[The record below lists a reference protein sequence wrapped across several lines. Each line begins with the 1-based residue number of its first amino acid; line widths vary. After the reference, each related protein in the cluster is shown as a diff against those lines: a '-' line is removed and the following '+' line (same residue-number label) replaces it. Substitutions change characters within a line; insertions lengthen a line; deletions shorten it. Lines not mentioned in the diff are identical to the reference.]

1 MNSVQKKVGF
11 MTLGCKVNTYDSE
24 ALMEIF
30 EAAGYSIVDFSE
42 VADVYVINT
51 CTVTHLGDQKSR
63 KMMRKAKR
71 INPDAIICAVGC
83 YVQVAPDEVGKI
95 AEVDLLIGTKNR
107 GDILAYIDA
116 HLKDVSQRDF
126 VSDIMEEKIFEPLM
140 ISEVKGKTRAFI
152 KIQEGCNQFCTY
164 CIVPFARGPVRSRNQ
179 QQIIDEV
186 KRVVAIGYQEV
197 ILSGIHI
204 ASYGV
209 DQVGSGAH
217 KSDLIDLIEALDH
230 ISGLRRIRLGS
241 MEPKFM
247 TPERLKRLAALESF
261 CPHFHLSLQSGSDTV
276 LKRMARRYT
285 TTEYLEI
292 VSQIRA
298 VFPLAAITTD
308 IMVGFPGET
317 TAEFRETLDF
327 ARAVGFYQIHV
338 FKYSRRSGTK
348 AANFKDQIAEPLKN
362 SRSHELSELSRE
374 LEQAFLKKN
383 DGTITEVLFEATH
396 DHDVAGYE
404 GHTKNYLPV
413 RLATDEKI
421 NGRIIKVRVS
431 YTSRYVDKLSGES
444 IAGISKLESVKP

>member
-1 MNSVQKKVGF
+1 MNNAQKKVGF

-30 EAAGYSIVDFSE
+30 EAGGYTIVDFTE
-42 VADVYVINT
+42 LADVYVINT

-63 KMMRKAKR
+63 KMIRKAKR

-83 YVQVAPDEVGKI
+83 YVQVAPDEVAKI
-95 AEVDLLIGTKNR
+95 TEVDLMIGTKNR
-107 GDILAYIDA
+107 ADILSYIEAHRKDA
-116 HLKDVSQRDF
+116 SRRDF
-126 VSDIMEEKIFEPLM
+126 VSNIMDEKIFEPLM

-152 KIQEGCNQFCTY
+152 KIQEGCNQFCSY

-186 KRVVAIGYQEV
+186 NRVVSIGYQEV

-209 DQVGSGAH
+209 DQAGAAADQG
-217 KSDLIDLIEALDH
+217 DLIDLIEALDQ
-230 ISGLRRIRLGS
+230 IPGLKRIRLGS
-241 MEPKFM
+241 MEPKFI

-276 LKRMARRYT
+276 LKRMGRRYT
-285 TTEYLEI
+285 GAEYLEI

-308 IMVGFPGET
+308 VMVGFPGET
-317 TAEFRETLDF
+317 EQEFSETVDF
-327 ARAVGFYQIHV
+327 ANAVGFYQIHV

-348 AANFKDQIAEPLKN
+348 AATFADQIDETIKN
-362 SRSHELSELSRE
+362 TRSHRLSEVSKE

-383 DGTITEVLFEATH
+383 DGLVAEVLFEATQ
-396 DHDVAGYE
+396 DTTGYE

-413 RLATDEKI
+413 RLKTDEKI
-421 NGRIIKVRVS
+421 NGRILKVRVT
-431 YTSRYVDKLSGES
+431 YNSRYTNKLIGDS
-444 IAGISKLESVKP
+444 I

>member
-1 MNSVQKKVGF
+1 VRCIKFSMNNAQRKVGF

-24 ALMEIF
+24 AMMEIF
-30 EAAGYSIVDFSE
+30 ETAGYTIVDFSE

-71 INPDAIICAVGC
+71 INPNAIICAVGC
-83 YVQVAPDEVGKI
+83 YVQVAPDEVEKI
-95 AEVDLLIGTKNR
+95 AEVDLMIGTKNR

-116 HLKDVSQRDF
+116 HLQDVNQRDF
-126 VSDIMEEKIFEPLM
+126 VSDIMDEKIFEPLM

-186 KRVVAIGYQEV
+186 NRVVEIGYQEV

-209 DQVGSGAH
+209 DQTGTDVN
-217 KSDLIDLIEALDH
+217 KTDLIDLIEALDG
-230 ISGLRRIRLGS
+230 IDKLRRIRLGS
-241 MEPKFM
+241 MEPKFI
-247 TPERLKRLAALESF
+247 TPQRLKRLAALESF

-276 LKRMARRYT
+276 LKRMGRRYST
-285 TTEYLEI
+285 AEYREI
-292 VSQIRA
+292 VSQIRE

-317 TAEFRETLDF
+317 AAEFQETLDF
-327 ARAVGFYQIHV
+327 ARDISFYQIHV
-338 FKYSRRSGTK
+338 FKYSRRTGTK
-348 AANFKDQIAEPLKN
+348 AAAFPDQIDEALKN
-362 SRSHELSELSRE
+362 SRSHELSELSKE
-374 LEQAFLKKN
+374 LELAFIKKN
-383 DGTITEVLFEATH
+383 DGQIAEVLFEATN
-396 DHDVAGYE
+396 DATGFE
-404 GHTKNYLPV
+404 GHTKNYVPV
-413 RLATDEKI
+413 FLETDEKI
-421 NGRIIKVRVS
+421 NGRIISVRVS
-431 YTSRYVDKLSGES
+431 YRSRYVDKLIGDS
-444 IAGISKLESVKP
+444 IN

>member
-1 MNSVQKKVGF
+1 MRCIKFSMNNAQRKVGF

-24 ALMEIF
+24 AMMEIF
-30 EAAGYSIVDFSE
+30 ETAGYTIVDFSE

-71 INPDAIICAVGC
+71 INPNAIICAVGC
-83 YVQVAPDEVGKI
+83 YVQVAPDEVEKI
-95 AEVDLLIGTKNR
+95 AEVDLMIGTKNR

-116 HLKDVSQRDF
+116 HLQDVNQRDF
-126 VSDIMEEKIFEPLM
+126 VSDIMDEKIFEPLM

-186 KRVVAIGYQEV
+186 NRVVEIGYQEV

-209 DQVGSGAH
+209 DQTGTDVN
-217 KSDLIDLIEALDH
+217 KTDLIDLIEALDG
-230 ISGLRRIRLGS
+230 IDKLRRIRLGS

-247 TPERLKRLAALESF
+247 TPQRLKRLAALESF

-276 LKRMARRYT
+276 LKRMGRRYST
-285 TTEYLEI
+285 AEYREI
-292 VSQIRA
+292 VSQIRE

-317 TAEFRETLDF
+317 AAEFQETLDF
-327 ARAVGFYQIHV
+327 ARDISFYQIHV
-338 FKYSRRSGTK
+338 FKYSRRTGTK
-348 AANFKDQIAEPLKN
+348 AAAFPDQIDEALKN
-362 SRSHELSELSRE
+362 SRSHELSELSKE
-374 LEQAFLKKN
+374 LELAFIKKN
-383 DGTITEVLFEATH
+383 DGQIAEVLFEATN
-396 DHDVAGYE
+396 DATGFE
-404 GHTKNYLPV
+404 GHTKNYVPV
-413 RLATDEKI
+413 FLETDEKI
-421 NGRIIKVRVS
+421 NGRIISVRVS
-431 YTSRYVDKLSGES
+431 YRSRYVDKLIGDS
-444 IAGISKLESVKP
+444 IN

>member
-1 MNSVQKKVGF
+1 MNNRQRKVGF

-24 ALMEIF
+24 AMMEIF
-30 EAAGYSIVDFSE
+30 ESAGYTIVDFSE

-83 YVQVAPDEVGKI
+83 YVQVAPEEVAKI
-95 AEVDLLIGTKNR
+95 AEVDLMIGTKHR
-107 GDILAYIDA
+107 ADILTYIEA
-116 HLKDVSQRDF
+116 HRKDLSQRDF
-126 VSDIMEEKIFEPLM
+126 VSDIMKEKVFEPLM

-164 CIVPFARGPVRSRNQ
+164 CIVPFARGPVRSRDR
-179 QQIIDEV
+179 QQIVDEV
-186 KRVVAIGYQEV
+186 NRVVEMGYQEV

-209 DQVGSGAH
+209 EQSANAGQST
-217 KSDLIDLIEALDH
+217 DLIDLIEALDG
-230 ISGLRRIRLGS
+230 IAGLKRIRLGS
-241 MEPKFM
+241 VEPKFV
-247 TPERLKRLAALESF
+247 TPERLNRLAAFDSF

-276 LKRMARRYT
+276 LKRMGRRYT
-285 TTEYLEI
+285 TAEYLEI

-317 TAEFRETLDF
+317 PAEFQETLDF
-327 ARAVGFYQIHV
+327 ARTVGFYQIHV
-338 FKYSRRSGTK
+338 FKYSRRIGTK
-348 AANFKDQIAEPLKN
+348 AAEFSNQIDEAIKN
-362 SRSHELSELSRE
+362 TRSHELGQLSKK
-374 LEQAFLKKN
+374 LEQAFLELN
-383 DGTITEVLFEATH
+383 DGIVAEVLFEASH
-396 DHDVAGYE
+396 DAAGYE
-404 GHTKNYLPV
+404 GHTKNYMPV
-413 RLATDEKI
+413 ILKTDEKI

-431 YTSRYVDKLSGES
+431 YTSRYADKLIGDP
-444 IAGISKLESVKP
+444 IAE

>member
-1 MNSVQKKVGF
+1 MNNTNNKVAF

-24 ALMEIF
+24 AMMELF
-30 EAAGYSIVDFSE
+30 ESAGYTIVDFSE

-71 INPDAIICAVGC
+71 INPEAIICAVGC
-83 YVQVAPDEVGKI
+83 YVQVAPAEVEKI
-95 AEVDLLIGTKNR
+95 AEVDLMIGTKNR
-107 GDILAYIDA
+107 GDILSYITA
-116 HLKDVSQRDF
+116 HRNDVSQRDF
-126 VSDIMEEKIFEPLM
+126 VSNIMDEKVFEPLM

-186 KRVVAIGYQEV
+186 NRVVAMGYQEV

-209 DQVGSGAH
+209 DQENIG
-217 KSDLIDLIEALDH
+217 KSDLVDLIETLDK
-230 ISGLRRIRLGS
+230 IEELKRIRLGS
-241 MEPKFM
+241 MEPKFI
-247 TPERLKRLAALESF
+247 TPQRLKRLAALNSF

-276 LKRMARRYT
+276 LKRMGRRYT
-285 TTEYLEI
+285 TAEYMEI
-292 VSQIRA
+292 VNQIRE

-317 TAEFRETLDF
+317 VAEFAETLDF

-348 AANFKDQIAEPLKN
+348 AAHFPDQIDESLKN

-374 LEQAFLKKN
+374 LEAAFLKKN
-383 DGTITEVLFEATH
+383 DDSVVEVLFEATH
-396 DHDVAGYE
+396 DDAGYS

-413 RLATDEKI
+413 ILKTEEEI
-421 NGRIIKVRVS
+421 SGRIIPVRVS
-431 YTSRYVDKLSGES
+431 YISRYADKLVGES
-444 IAGISKLESVKP
+444 I

>member
-1 MNSVQKKVGF
+1 MNNAQRKVGF

-24 ALMEIF
+24 AMMEIF
-30 EAAGYSIVDFSE
+30 ETAGYTIVDFSE

-71 INPDAIICAVGC
+71 INPNAIICAVGC
-83 YVQVAPDEVGKI
+83 YVQVAPDEVEKI
-95 AEVDLLIGTKNR
+95 AEVDLMIGTKNR

-116 HLKDVSQRDF
+116 HLQDVNQRDF
-126 VSDIMEEKIFEPLM
+126 VSDIMDEKIFEPLM

-186 KRVVAIGYQEV
+186 NRVVEIGYQEV

-209 DQVGSGAH
+209 DQTGTDVN
-217 KSDLIDLIEALDH
+217 KTDLIDLIEALDG
-230 ISGLRRIRLGS
+230 IDKLRRIRLGS
-241 MEPKFM
+241 MEPKFI
-247 TPERLKRLAALESF
+247 TPQRLKRLAALESF

-276 LKRMARRYT
+276 LKRMGRRYST
-285 TTEYLEI
+285 AEYREI
-292 VSQIRA
+292 VSQIRE

-317 TAEFRETLDF
+317 AAEFQETLDF
-327 ARAVGFYQIHV
+327 ARDISFYQIHV
-338 FKYSRRSGTK
+338 FKYSRRTGTK
-348 AANFKDQIAEPLKN
+348 AAAFPDQIDEALKN
-362 SRSHELSELSRE
+362 SRSHELSELSKE
-374 LEQAFLKKN
+374 LELAFIKKN
-383 DGTITEVLFEATH
+383 DGQIAEVLFEATN
-396 DHDVAGYE
+396 DATGFE
-404 GHTKNYLPV
+404 GHTKNYVPV
-413 RLATDEKI
+413 FLETDEKI
-421 NGRIIKVRVS
+421 NGRIISVRVS
-431 YTSRYVDKLSGES
+431 YRSRYVDKLIGDS
-444 IAGISKLESVKP
+444 IN

>member
-1 MNSVQKKVGF
+1 MNNAQKKVGF

-24 ALMEIF
+24 AMMEIF
-30 EAAGYSIVDFSE
+30 ETAGYAVVDFSE

-71 INPDAIICAVGC
+71 INPNAIICAVGC
-83 YVQVAPDEVGKI
+83 YVQVAPDEVEKI
-95 AEVDLLIGTKNR
+95 AEVDLMIGTKNR

-116 HLKDVSQRDF
+116 HLQDLSQRDF
-126 VSDIMEEKIFEPLM
+126 VTDIMDEKIFEPLM

-164 CIVPFARGPVRSRNQ
+164 CIVPFARGPVRSRNR

-186 KRVVAIGYQEV
+186 NRVVEMGYQEV

-209 DQVGSGAH
+209 DQTGSDVS
-217 KSDLIDLIEALDH
+217 KTDLIDLIETLDE
-230 ISGLRRIRLGS
+230 IAGLKRIRLGS
-241 MEPKFM
+241 MEPKFIS
-247 TPERLKRLAALESF
+247 PQRLKRLAVLESF

-276 LKRMARRYT
+276 LKRMGRRYT
-285 TTEYLEI
+285 TAEYLEI
-292 VSQIRA
+292 VAQIRA

-317 TAEFRETLDF
+317 AAEFQETLDF

-348 AANFKDQIAEPLKN
+348 AAVFPDQIDETLKN

-374 LEQAFLKKN
+374 LELTFIKKN
-383 DGTITEVLFEATH
+383 DGLVADVLFEATN
-396 DHDVAGYE
+396 DAAGYE
-404 GHTKNYLPV
+404 GHTKNYVPV
-413 RLATDEKI
+413 FLETDEKI
-421 NGRIIKVRVS
+421 NGRIISVRVS
-431 YTSRYVDKLSGES
+431 YSSRYADKLIGDS
-444 IAGISKLESVKP
+444 II

>member
-1 MNSVQKKVGF
+1 MNNAQRKVGF

-24 ALMEIF
+24 AMMEIF
-30 EAAGYSIVDFSE
+30 ETAGYTIVDFSE

-71 INPDAIICAVGC
+71 INPNAIICAVGC
-83 YVQVAPDEVGKI
+83 YVQVAPDEVEKI
-95 AEVDLLIGTKNR
+95 AEVDLMIGTKNR

-116 HLKDVSQRDF
+116 HLQDLSQRDF
-126 VSDIMEEKIFEPLM
+126 VSDIMDEKIFEPLM

-186 KRVVAIGYQEV
+186 NRVVEIGYQEV

-209 DQVGSGAH
+209 DQSGTDDVH
-217 KSDLIDLIEALDH
+217 KKDLIDLIEALDG
-230 ISGLRRIRLGS
+230 IEKLKRIRLGS
-241 MEPKFM
+241 MEPKFI
-247 TPERLKRLAALESF
+247 TPERLKRLAVLESF

-276 LKRMARRYT
+276 LKRMGRRYT
-285 TTEYLEI
+285 TAEYREI
-292 VSQIRA
+292 VSQIRE

-317 TAEFRETLDF
+317 AAEFQETLDF

-348 AANFKDQIAEPLKN
+348 AAAFPDQIDETLKN

-374 LEQAFLKKN
+374 LELAFIKKN
-383 DGTITEVLFEATH
+383 DGLIAEVLFEATQ
-396 DHDVAGYE
+396 DAAGYE
-404 GHTKNYLPV
+404 GHTKNYVPV
-413 RLATDEKI
+413 FLETEEKI
-421 NGRIIKVRVS
+421 NGRIISVRVS
-431 YTSRYVDKLSGES
+431 YSNRYADKLIGDS
-444 IAGISKLESVKP
+444 II

>member
-1 MNSVQKKVGF
+1 MNNAQRKVGF

-24 ALMEIF
+24 AMMEIF
-30 EAAGYSIVDFSE
+30 ETAGYTIVDFSE

-71 INPDAIICAVGC
+71 INPKAIICAVGC
-83 YVQVAPDEVGKI
+83 YVQVAPDEVEKI
-95 AEVDLLIGTKNR
+95 AEVDLMIGTKNR
-107 GDILAYIDA
+107 ADILAYIEA
-116 HLKDVSQRDF
+116 HRKDLSQRDF
-126 VSDIMEEKIFEPLM
+126 VSDIMAEKIFEPLM

-186 KRVVAIGYQEV
+186 NRVVEIGYQEV

-209 DQVGSGAH
+209 DQTGTDMN
-217 KSDLIDLIEALDH
+217 KTDLIDLIEALDG
-230 ISGLRRIRLGS
+230 IDKLKRIRLGS
-241 MEPKFM
+241 MEPKFI
-247 TPERLKRLAALESF
+247 TPERLKRLAVLESF

-276 LKRMARRYT
+276 LKRMGRRYT
-285 TTEYLEI
+285 TAEYQEI

-317 TAEFRETLDF
+317 IAEFQETLDF

-348 AANFKDQIAEPLKN
+348 AAAFNNQIDETLKN

-374 LEQAFLKKN
+374 LELAFIKKN
-383 DGTITEVLFEATH
+383 DGLIAEVLFEATQ
-396 DHDVAGYE
+396 DAAGYE
-404 GHTKNYLPV
+404 GHTKNYVPV
-413 RLATDEKI
+413 FLATEEKI
-421 NGRIIKVRVS
+421 NGRIISVRVS
-431 YTSRYVDKLSGES
+431 YSSRYADKLIGDS
-444 IAGISKLESVKP
+444 II

>member
-1 MNSVQKKVGF
+1 VRCIKFSMNNAQRKVGF

-24 ALMEIF
+24 AMMEIF
-30 EAAGYSIVDFSE
+30 ETAGYTIVDFSE

-71 INPDAIICAVGC
+71 INPNAIICAVGC
-83 YVQVAPDEVGKI
+83 YVQVAPDEVEKI
-95 AEVDLLIGTKNR
+95 AEVDLMIGTKNR

-116 HLKDVSQRDF
+116 HLQDVNQRDF
-126 VSDIMEEKIFEPLM
+126 VSDIMDEKIFEPLM

-186 KRVVAIGYQEV
+186 NRVVEIGYQEV

-209 DQVGSGAH
+209 DQTGTDVN
-217 KSDLIDLIEALDH
+217 KTDLIDLIEALDG
-230 ISGLRRIRLGS
+230 IDKLRRIRLGS
-241 MEPKFM
+241 MEPKFI
-247 TPERLKRLAALESF
+247 TPQRLKRLAALESF

-276 LKRMARRYT
+276 LKRMGRRHLT
-285 TTEYLEI
+285 AEYREI
-292 VSQIRA
+292 VSQIRE

-317 TAEFRETLDF
+317 AAEFQETLDF
-327 ARAVGFYQIHV
+327 ARDISFYQIHV
-338 FKYSRRSGTK
+338 FKYSRRTGTK
-348 AANFKDQIAEPLKN
+348 AAAFPDQIDEALKN
-362 SRSHELSELSRE
+362 SRSHELSELSKE
-374 LEQAFLKKN
+374 LELAFIKKN
-383 DGTITEVLFEATH
+383 DGQIAEVLFEATN
-396 DHDVAGYE
+396 DATGFE
-404 GHTKNYLPV
+404 GHTKNYVPV
-413 RLATDEKI
+413 FLETDEKI
-421 NGRIIKVRVS
+421 NGRIISVRVS
-431 YTSRYVDKLSGES
+431 YRSRYVDKLIGDS
-444 IAGISKLESVKP
+444 IN

>member
-1 MNSVQKKVGF
+1 MNNAPKKVAF

-24 ALMEIF
+24 AMMEMF
-30 EAAGYSIVDFSE
+30 ETAGYSIVDFSK

-71 INPDAIICAVGC
+71 LNPHAIICAVGC
-83 YVQVAPDEVGKI
+83 YVQVAPEEVEKI
-95 AEVDLLIGTKNR
+95 TEVDLMIGTKNR

-116 HLKDVSQRDF
+116 HLEDVNQRDF
-126 VSDIMEEKIFEPLM
+126 VSDIMAEKIFEPLM

-152 KIQEGCNQFCTY
+152 KIQEGCNQFCSY

-186 KRVVAIGYQEV
+186 NRVVAMGYQEV

-209 DQVGSGAH
+209 DQENADGQQR
-217 KSDLIDLIEALDH
+217 DLIDLIEALDE
-230 ISGLRRIRLGS
+230 IEGLKRIRLGS
-241 MEPKFM
+241 MEPKFI

-276 LKRMARRYT
+276 LKRMGRRYST
-285 TTEYLEI
+285 AEYREI
-292 VSQIRA
+292 VNQIRE

-317 TAEFRETLDF
+317 AAEFQETLDF
-327 ARAVGFYQIHV
+327 ARDISFYQIHV
-338 FKYSRRSGTK
+338 FKYSRRTGTK
-348 AANFKDQIAEPLKN
+348 AAEFPDQIAETLKN
-362 SRSHELSELSRE
+362 DRSHELSELSRE
-374 LEQAFLKKN
+374 LELAFIKKN
-383 DGTITEVLFEATH
+383 DGLIAEVLFEATQ
-396 DHDVAGYE
+396 DASGYE
-404 GHTKNYLPV
+404 GHTKNYVPV
-413 RLATDEKI
+413 FLKTDEKI
-421 NGRIIKVRVS
+421 NGRIIPVRVS
-431 YTSRYVDKLSGES
+431 YTSRYADKLSGDA
-444 IAGISKLESVKP
+444 II

>member
-1 MNSVQKKVGF
+1 MQKKVGF

-24 ALMEIF
+24 AMMEIF
-30 EAAGYSIVDFSE
+30 ETAGYAIVDFSE
-42 VADVYVINT
+42 MADVYVINT

-71 INPDAIICAVGC
+71 INPNAIICAVGC

-95 AEVDLLIGTKNR
+95 AEVDLMVGTKNR
-107 GDILAYIDA
+107 ADILAYIEA
-116 HLKDVSQRDF
+116 HRQDVSQRDF
-126 VSDIMEEKIFEPLM
+126 VSDIMKEKVFEPLM

-186 KRVVAIGYQEV
+186 KRVVDIGYQEV

-209 DQVGSGAH
+209 DQSGNGGN
-217 KSDLIDLIEALDH
+217 KTDLIDLIEALDE
-230 ISGLRRIRLGS
+230 IDMLKRIRLGS
-241 MEPKFM
+241 VEPKFI
-247 TPERLKRLAALESF
+247 TPERLKRLAVIESF

-276 LKRMARRYT
+276 LKRMNRRYT

-308 IMVGFPGET
+308 IMVGFPGESE
-317 TAEFRETLDF
+317 AEFQETLDF
-327 ARAVGFYQIHV
+327 ARAVSFYQIHV
-338 FKYSRRSGTK
+338 FKYSRRTGTK
-348 AANFKDQIAEPLKN
+348 AAEFKGQIDETLKN
-362 SRSHELSELSRE
+362 SRSHVLGELSRE
-374 LEQAFLKKN
+374 LELAFIKKN
-383 DGTITEVLFEATH
+383 DGLIAEVLFEATQ
-396 DHDVAGYE
+396 DAAGYE
-404 GHTKNYLPV
+404 GHTKNYVPV
-413 RLATDEKI
+413 FLATDEKI

-431 YTSRYVDKLSGES
+431 YSSRYADKLSGDALAET
-444 IAGISKLESVKP
+444 AK

>member
-1 MNSVQKKVGF
+1 MNNAQRKVGF

-24 ALMEIF
+24 AMMEIF
-30 EAAGYSIVDFSE
+30 ETAGYTIVDFSE

-71 INPDAIICAVGC
+71 INPNAIICAVGC
-83 YVQVAPDEVGKI
+83 YVQVAPDEVEKI
-95 AEVDLLIGTKNR
+95 AEVDLMIGTKNR

-116 HLKDVSQRDF
+116 HLQDVKQRDF
-126 VSDIMEEKIFEPLM
+126 VSDIMDEKIFEPLM

-186 KRVVAIGYQEV
+186 NRVVEIGYQEV

-209 DQVGSGAH
+209 DQTGTDDVH
-217 KSDLIDLIEALDH
+217 KMDLIDLIEALDG
-230 ISGLRRIRLGS
+230 IEGLKRIRLGS

-247 TPERLKRLAALESF
+247 TPERLKRLAVLESF

-276 LKRMARRYT
+276 LKRMGRRYT
-285 TTEYLEI
+285 TAEYLEI
-292 VSQIRA
+292 VNQIRE

-317 TAEFRETLDF
+317 TAEFQETLDF
-327 ARAVGFYQIHV
+327 ARTVGFYQIHV
-338 FKYSRRSGTK
+338 FKYSRRTGTK
-348 AANFKDQIAEPLKN
+348 AAGFPDQIDETLKN

-374 LEQAFLKKN
+374 LELAFIKKN
-383 DGTITEVLFEATH
+383 DGLIAEVLFEATQ
-396 DHDVAGYE
+396 DAAGYE
-404 GHTKNYLPV
+404 GHTKNYVPV
-413 RLATDEKI
+413 FLETEEKI
-421 NGRIIKVRVS
+421 NGRIISVRVS
-431 YTSRYVDKLSGES
+431 YTSRYTDKLIGDS
-444 IAGISKLESVKP
+444 II

>member
-1 MNSVQKKVGF
+1 MRCIKFSMNNAQRKVGF

-24 ALMEIF
+24 AMMEIF
-30 EAAGYSIVDFSE
+30 ETAGYTIVDFSE

-71 INPDAIICAVGC
+71 INPNAIICAVGC
-83 YVQVAPDEVGKI
+83 YVQVAPDEVEKI
-95 AEVDLLIGTKNR
+95 AEVDLMIGTKNR

-116 HLKDVSQRDF
+116 HLQDVNQRDF
-126 VSDIMEEKIFEPLM
+126 VSDIMDEKIFEPLM

-186 KRVVAIGYQEV
+186 NRVVEIGYQEV

-209 DQVGSGAH
+209 DQTGTDVN
-217 KSDLIDLIEALDH
+217 KTDLIDLIEALDG
-230 ISGLRRIRLGS
+230 IDKLRRIRLGS
-241 MEPKFM
+241 MEPKFI
-247 TPERLKRLAALESF
+247 TPQRLKRLAALESF

-276 LKRMARRYT
+276 LKRMGRRYST
-285 TTEYLEI
+285 AEYREI
-292 VSQIRA
+292 VSQIRE

-317 TAEFRETLDF
+317 AAEFQETLDF
-327 ARAVGFYQIHV
+327 ARDISFYQIHV
-338 FKYSRRSGTK
+338 FKYSRRTGTK
-348 AANFKDQIAEPLKN
+348 AAAFPDQIDEALKN
-362 SRSHELSELSRE
+362 SRSHELSELSKE
-374 LEQAFLKKN
+374 LELAFIKKN
-383 DGTITEVLFEATH
+383 DGQIAEVLFEATN
-396 DHDVAGYE
+396 DATGFE
-404 GHTKNYLPV
+404 GHTKNYVPV
-413 RLATDEKI
+413 FLETDEKI
-421 NGRIIKVRVS
+421 NGRIISVRVS
-431 YTSRYVDKLSGES
+431 YRSRYVDKLIGDS
-444 IAGISKLESVKP
+444 IN

>member
-1 MNSVQKKVGF
+1 MNNTNNKVAF

-24 ALMEIF
+24 AMMELF
-30 EAAGYSIVDFSE
+30 ESAGYTIVDFSE

-71 INPDAIICAVGC
+71 INPEAIICAVGC
-83 YVQVAPDEVGKI
+83 YVQVAPEEVEKI
-95 AEVDLLIGTKNR
+95 AEVDLMIGTKNR
-107 GDILAYIDA
+107 GDILTYIEA
-116 HLKDVSQRDF
+116 HRKDISQRDF
-126 VSDIMEEKIFEPLM
+126 VSDIMDEKVFEPLM

-186 KRVVAIGYQEV
+186 NRVVAMGYQEV

-209 DQVGSGAH
+209 DQADTG
-217 KSDLIDLIEALDH
+217 KTDLIDLIEALNG
-230 ISGLRRIRLGS
+230 IEGLKRIRLGS
-241 MEPKFM
+241 IEPKFI
-247 TPERLKRLAALESF
+247 TPRRLKRLAALECF

-276 LKRMARRYT
+276 LKRMGRRYT
-285 TTEYLEI
+285 TAEYLEI
-292 VSQIRA
+292 VNQIRG

-308 IMVGFPGET
+308 IMVGFPGEM
-317 TAEFRETLDF
+317 AGEFQETLDF

-338 FKYSRRSGTK
+338 FKYSRRAGTK
-348 AANFKDQIAEPLKN
+348 AAEFKEQIAETLKN
-362 SRSHELSELSRE
+362 SRSHELSDLSRE
-374 LEQAFLKKN
+374 LEAAFIKKN
-383 DGTITEVLFEATH
+383 DGTVAEVLFEAT
-396 DHDVAGYE
+396 HDVAGYE

-413 RLATDEKI
+413 ILKTDEEI
-421 NGRIIKVRVS
+421 SGRIIPVRVS
-431 YTSRYVDKLSGES
+431 YSSQYADKLIGES
-444 IAGISKLESVKP
+444 IF

>member
-1 MNSVQKKVGF
+1 MNNAHRKVGF

-24 ALMEIF
+24 AMMEIF
-30 EAAGYSIVDFSE
+30 ETAGYTIVDFSE

-71 INPDAIICAVGC
+71 INPNAIICAVGC
-83 YVQVAPDEVGKI
+83 YVQVAPDEVEKI
-95 AEVDLLIGTKNR
+95 TEVDLMIGTKNR

-116 HLKDVSQRDF
+116 HLQDVNQRDF
-126 VSDIMEEKIFEPLM
+126 VSDIMDEKIFEPLM

-164 CIVPFARGPVRSRNQ
+164 CIVPFARGPVRSRDQ
-179 QQIIDEV
+179 QQILDEV
-186 KRVVAIGYQEV
+186 NRVVEIGYQEV

-209 DQVGSGAH
+209 DQVNQT
-217 KSDLIDLIEALDH
+217 DLIDLIEALDR
-230 ISGLRRIRLGS
+230 IDKLKRIRLGS
-241 MEPKFM
+241 MEPKFI
-247 TPERLKRLAALESF
+247 TPQRLKRLADLESF

-276 LKRMARRYT
+276 LKRMGRRYT
-285 TTEYLEI
+285 TAEYMEI

-317 TAEFRETLDF
+317 AAEFAETLDF

-338 FKYSRRSGTK
+338 FKYSRRLGTK
-348 AANFKDQIAEPLKN
+348 AAAFKDQVDEVVKN
-362 SRSHELSELSRE
+362 SRSHELGELSKE
-374 LEQAFLKKN
+374 LEQVFIKKN
-383 DGTITEVLFEATH
+383 DGLIAEVLFEATQ
-396 DHDVAGYE
+396 DVAGYE
-404 GHTKNYLPV
+404 GHTKNYVPV
-413 RLATDEKI
+413 FLVTDEKI

-431 YTSRYVDKLSGES
+431 YSSRYADKLIGES
-444 IAGISKLESVKP
+444 MEEIAAFE

>member
-1 MNSVQKKVGF
+1 MNNAQRKVGF

-24 ALMEIF
+24 AMMEIF
-30 EAAGYSIVDFSE
+30 ETAGYTIVDFSE

-71 INPDAIICAVGC
+71 INPNAIICAVGC
-83 YVQVAPDEVGKI
+83 YVQVAPDEVEKI
-95 AEVDLLIGTKNR
+95 VEVDLMIGTKNR

-116 HLKDVSQRDF
+116 HLQDLSQRDF
-126 VSDIMEEKIFEPLM
+126 VSDIMDEKIFEPLM

-186 KRVVAIGYQEV
+186 NRVVEMGYQEV

-209 DQVGSGAH
+209 DQTGTDVS
-217 KSDLIDLIEALDH
+217 KTDLIDLIEALDG
-230 ISGLRRIRLGS
+230 IEGLKRIRLGS
-241 MEPKFM
+241 MEPQFI
-247 TPERLKRLAALESF
+247 TPQRLKRLAGLESF

-276 LKRMARRYT
+276 LKRMGRRYT
-285 TTEYLEI
+285 TAEYLEI
-292 VSQIRA
+292 VNQIRA

-308 IMVGFPGET
+308 MMVGFPGET
-317 TAEFRETLDF
+317 TAEFQETLDF

-338 FKYSRRSGTK
+338 FKYSRRTGTK
-348 AANFKDQIAEPLKN
+348 AAAFPDQIDETLKN
-362 SRSHELSELSRE
+362 ARSHELSELSRE
-374 LEQAFLKKN
+374 LELAFIKKN
-383 DGTITEVLFEATH
+383 DGLIAEVLFEATN
-396 DHDVAGYE
+396 DAAGYE
-404 GHTKNYLPV
+404 GHTKNYVPV
-413 RLATDEKI
+413 FLVTDEKI
-421 NGRIIKVRVS
+421 NGRIISVRVS
-431 YTSRYVDKLSGES
+431 YSSRYADKLIGDS
-444 IAGISKLESVKP
+444 II

>member
-1 MNSVQKKVGF
+1 MNNAQRKVGF

-24 ALMEIF
+24 AMMEIF
-30 EAAGYSIVDFSE
+30 ETAGYTIVDFSE

-71 INPDAIICAVGC
+71 INPNAIICAVGC
-83 YVQVAPDEVGKI
+83 YVQVAPDEVEKI
-95 AEVDLLIGTKNR
+95 AEVDLMIGTKNR

-116 HLKDVSQRDF
+116 HLQDVNQRDF
-126 VSDIMEEKIFEPLM
+126 VSDIMDEKIFEPLM

-186 KRVVAIGYQEV
+186 NRVVAIGYQEV

-209 DQVGSGAH
+209 DQTGTDDVS
-217 KSDLIDLIEALDH
+217 KTDLIDLIEALDG
-230 ISGLRRIRLGS
+230 IEELKRIRLGS
-241 MEPKFM
+241 MEPKFI
-247 TPERLKRLAALESF
+247 TPARLKRLAVLESF

-276 LKRMARRYT
+276 LKRMGRRYT
-285 TTEYLEI
+285 TAEYLEI
-292 VSQIRA
+292 VNQIRE

-317 TAEFRETLDF
+317 TAEFQETLDF
-327 ARAVGFYQIHV
+327 ARTVGFYQIHV
-338 FKYSRRSGTK
+338 FKYSRRVGTK
-348 AANFKDQIAEPLKN
+348 AAGFSDQIDETLKN

-374 LEQAFLKKN
+374 LELAFIKKN
-383 DGTITEVLFEATH
+383 DGLIAEVLFEATQ
-396 DHDVAGYE
+396 DAAGYE
-404 GHTKNYLPV
+404 GHTKNYVPV
-413 RLATDEKI
+413 FLETEEKI
-421 NGRIIKVRVS
+421 NGRIISVRVS
-431 YTSRYVDKLSGES
+431 YTSRYTDKLIGDS
-444 IAGISKLESVKP
+444 II